1 VTAGEVRIE
10 RARLRH
16 LDALLPLFVAYR
28 HFYERPDDP
37 RARSFLEERMRRD
50 ESVVFLALLAGAAVG
65 FTQLYPSFAS
75 VSLCRTFVLYDLFVA
90 PHARRHGVAAKLLRT
105 AVDYARQQGA
115 GELMLQTATGN
126 LAAQGLY
133 EREGWVRDEEFY
145 VYNYYLSATTPSPA
159 PRNLT
164 PARSPPPR
172 AQRRHRPAPTPRR
185 SR

>member
-1 VTAGEVRIE
+1 VTAGELRIE
-10 RARLRH
+10 RARLPH

-37 RARSFLEERMRRD
+37 RTRGFLEQRMRRD
-50 ESVVFLALLAGAAVG
+50 ESVVFLASLEGAAVG

-75 VSLCRTFVLYDLFVA
+75 VSLCRMFVLYDLFVV
-90 PHARRHGVAAKLLRT
+90 PHARRHGVAAALLRT
-105 AVDYARQQGA
+105 AVDYAREQGA

-133 EREGWVRDEEFY
+133 EREGWVRDKEFY
-145 VYNYYLSATTPSPA
+145 VYNYYLPAPAPSPA
-159 PRNLT
+159 PRKVRQAQVS
-164 PARSPPPR
+164 PRRS
-172 AQRRHRPAPTPRR
+172 RRRQRPAPTPRR